1 MKNKL
6 IIFAALFTALYAC
19 KQEAARLTSPSGFEY
34 VKHTN
39 MEGRRPSPGD
49 FAYFHVQVRNGDS
62 IIYRT
67 RMQAP
72 EPPFFQVNDPAITGR
87 RPSPIED
94 VLMDITVGDSV
105 TIFVSIDSLPRRPQ
119 GFETATHIIYDVV
132 MIDLKTEEEFN
143 ALQNQIRMEAMA
155 RSGEVNL
162 QLRTT
167 LDQYRAGNLEGKLES
182 SPSGLKYLIYEQG
195 EGKRP
200 KTGDIVAVHYFGVL
214 IDGNAFDNSF
224 ERAEPITFPLGEGRV
239 IPGWDEGIALLRE
252 GGKATLFIPAELGYG
267 VGGYP
272 PDIPPGAELVF
283 YVELT
288 EVRESK

>member
-1 MKNKL
+1 MSTNLSWPGKTKWL
-6 IIFAALFTALYAC
+6 IHIILYEKQVNYLRGALH
-19 KQEAARLTSPSGFEY
+19 G
-34 VKHTN
+34 
-39 MEGRRPSPGD
+39 
-49 FAYFHVQVRNGDS
+49 AYFHVQVRNGDS